1 MSTLEQ
7 RADRAHL
14 FQEEVIRGALTV
26 RFAWIHM
33 AQKLHAIRAEKLYE
47 LLGAESFHEW
57 IATPEVQ
64 LQRSQAYALT
74 GIYKELVVERDIPVE
89 RLQTLDPSQI
99 AEVIPAIR
107 KGADVEECLFDAQ
120 SLSRSDLRAKYR
132 GTEPQRKPSGTTVCP
147 NCGTEIKAK

>member
-1 MSTLEQ
+1 MEQ
-7 RADRAHL
+7 RANRAHL
-14 FQEEVIRGALTV
+14 FQEEIIRGALTV
-26 RFAWIHM
+26 RYAWIHM
-33 AQKLHAIRAEKLYE
+33 AQKLYAIRAEKLYE

-107 KGADVEECLFDAQ
+107 KGADVEECLSDAQ
-120 SLSRSDLRAKYR
+120 VLSRSDLRAKYR
-132 GTEPQRKPSGTTVCP
+132 GTEPRRKHSDTMLCP
-147 NCGTEIKAK
+147 NCGTEVKVK